1 MADETTV
8 ISFRINKKL
17 KKSLEDE
24 CELKNTSV
32 NHALTEMVDNHLKWD
47 KFAQEMGL
55 IFVTKAIF
63 REILSKMEDR
73 QIKILATTICRGA
86 LKNATVYM
94 KGELNYENFLEI
106 VDLWL
111 KHSHIPFRRI
121 PNETHEKYI
130 LSHDL
135 GEKYSYY
142 IFTAI
147 NTILAELDCIT
158 QNSNLEDQTCS
169 FEIKKPEK

>member
-1 MADETTV
+1 MVEETTV

-17 KKSLEDE
+17 KKALEDE
-24 CELKNTSV
+24 CELKKTSV
-32 NHALTEMVDNHLKWD
+32 NHTLTEMVDNHLKWD

-63 REILSKMEDR
+63 RDILSRITER
-73 QIKILATTICRGA
+73 EIKILATTICRGA
-86 LKNATVYM
+86 LRNATVYM
-94 KGELNYENFLEI
+94 KGEFNLENFLEI
-106 VDLWL
+106 IDMWL
-111 KHSHIPFRRI
+111 THSHVPFRRI
-121 PNETHEKYI
+121 SNSTHEKYI

-142 IFTAI
+142 MYTAV
-147 NTILAELDCIT
+147 NTLLPEVDCT
-158 QNSNLEDQTCS
+158 CQNAHLEEQTLT

>member
-1 MADETTV
+1 MVDETTV

-17 KKSLEDE
+17 KKALEEE
-24 CELKNTSV
+24 CELKKNSV
-32 NHALTEMVDNHLKWD
+32 NHALTEMVENHLKWD

-73 QIKILATTICRGA
+73 EIKFLATTICRSA
-86 LKNATVYM
+86 LKNATIYM
-94 KGELNYENFLEI
+94 KGQLNYKNFLEI
-106 VDLWL
+106 IDLWL
-111 KHSHIPFRRI
+111 THSHIAFRRI

-142 IFTAI
+142 IYTAI
-147 NTILAELDCIT
+147 TTILAEINCIT

-169 FEIKKPEK
+169 FEIRRPQE